1 MSYMMEQLF
10 LTWSTLS
17 TQFLLG
23 LGAFLPRLIGA
34 VLVFFGGLLL
44 AKLVKAALH
53 KVLRALNFSRL
64 MGQTPLQLALENPE
78 LSQRFETGF
87 ATLIY
92 WLLLILVAHTTAA
105 VLGLSSVT
113 LLLEKLLNYLPQ
125 VLSAILVLGFGV
137 VLAGAVEMMVKSA
150 VRGLGMKQALWLG
163 KISSY
168 LVISVAAMSALSEL
182 GIAKDFITILFVGF
196 IGSLS
201 LATGL
206 ALGLGAKDTI
216 KTAFA
221 KWYTQNFETETQP
234 EAEVEELKTP
244 AHKKK

>member
-10 LTWSTLS
+10 LTSS
-17 TQFLLG
+17 AIGTQFLLG
-23 LGAFLPRLIGA
+23 LGLFLPKLIGA
-34 VLVFFGGLLL
+34 LLVFFGGLLL
-44 AKLVKAALH
+44 AKLVKTALH
-53 KVLRALNFSRL
+53 KVLRALNLSRL
-64 MGQTPLQLALENPE
+64 VGQTPLQLALENPE
-78 LSQRFETGF
+78 LSHRFETGLV
-87 ATLIY
+87 TLVY

-105 VLGLSSVT
+105 VLGLTSVT

-137 VLAGAVEMMVKSA
+137 VLAGAVETMVKGA

-168 LVISVAAMSALSEL
+168 LVISVAIMSSLSEL
-182 GIAKDFITILFVGF
+182 GIARDFITILFVGF

-221 KWYTQNFETETQP
+221 KWYAQNFEP
-234 EAEVEELKTP
+234 EAEKVETP
-244 AHKKK
+244 TPKKK